1 MTPALAFLSGY
12 LLGSVSFALLLAR
25 ARGIDLRAV
34 GSGNLGA
41 TNTSRALGAGAGI
54 LVFFLDAAKGVV
66 PVLVW
71 RAFEAE
77 ELAVVLAGAGA
88 YLGHIWPLYLGFRGG
103 KGVATLIGA
112 LLALAPW
119 TLLSV
124 VPFALG
130 LVLITRIMSLGS
142 LVFGVGLPLAS
153 YLREDTD
160 AVFGFTVGAGL
171 FLFWTHR
178 SNIRRLLAGE
188 ENRLGASRR
197 SKSEETS

>member
-1 MTPALAFLSGY
+1 MNHVLVFLGGY

-25 ARGIDLRAV
+25 ARGINLRSV

-41 TNTSRALGAGAGI
+41 TNVSRALGARAGI
-54 LVFFLDAAKGVV
+54 LVFLLDAAKGAV
-66 PVLVW
+66 PILLC
-71 RAFEAE
+71 RAFGAE
-77 ELAVVLAGAGA
+77 ELSITLSGAGA
-88 YLGHIWPLYLGFRGG
+88 YLGHIWPVYLRFQGG

-112 LLALAPW
+112 LLALAPL
-119 TLLSV
+119 TLMVV

-142 LVFGVGLPLAS
+142 LAFGVGLPLAS
-153 YLREDTD
+153 YLFEDRES
-160 AVFGFTVGAGL
+160 VFGFTVGAGL

-188 ENRLGASRR
+188 ESRLDTSPQT
-197 SKSEETS
+197 KSEESS

>member
-1 MTPALAFLSGY
+1 MTPGLAFLSGY

-25 ARGIDLRAV
+25 ARGIDLRGV

-41 TNTSRALGAGAGI
+41 TNTSRALGARAGI
-54 LVFFLDAAKGVV
+54 LVFLLDAAKGAV
-66 PVLVW
+66 PVLLW
-71 RAFEAE
+71 RAVEAE

-88 YLGHIWPLYLGFRGG
+88 YLGHIWPLYFRFRGG

-142 LVFGVGLPLAS
+142 LVFGVGLPTAS
-153 YLREDTD
+153 YLRGDSD
-160 AVFGFTVGAGL
+160 AVLGFTVGAGL

-197 SKSEETS
+197 ADSEEA

>member
-25 ARGIDLRAV
+25 ARGIDLRSV

-41 TNTSRALGAGAGI
+41 TNTSRALGPRAGI
-54 LVFFLDAAKGVV
+54 FVFLLDAAKGAV

-71 RAFEAE
+71 RAFDAE

-88 YLGHIWPLYLGFRGG
+88 YLGHIWPLYLRFQGG

-112 LLALAPW
+112 LLTLTPW
-119 TLLSV
+119 TLLTV

-130 LVLITRIMSLGS
+130 LVIVTRIMSLGS
-142 LVFGVGLPLAS
+142 LVFGVGLPLTS
-153 YLREDTD
+153 YLRQDSD
-160 AVFGFTVGAGL
+160 AVMGFTVGAGL

-178 SNIRRLLAGE
+178 GNIRRLLAGE

-197 SKSEETS
+197 AKSEESS